1 MFPLR
6 YFGRRFFPGRYFGVG
21 MTSAFNAFWLVNLN
35 QEIGP
40 TPQEPSPK

>member
-1 MFPLR
+1 MFPPR
-6 YFGRRFFPGRYFGVG
+6 YFGRRYFPGRYFGVG
-21 MTSAFNAFWLVNLN
+21 FTSPFNSFWLIHLN